1 MGAFRTYR
9 IRGVRDHGEKRP
21 RGPAW
26 HTFALFP
33 VSDCLNRN
41 PKTRREFL
49 LREARTPAK
58 VAHGSRTPVGGH
70 HGSNRRS
77 AQRRRWR
84 KRKLAPV
91 AQLDDPSIGFQTKAL
106 HTRLP

>member
-1 MGAFRTYR
+1 
-9 IRGVRDHGEKRP
+9 VRDDGEKRP
-21 RGPAW
+21 RRPAW

-33 VSDCLNRN
+33 IADCLNRN

-58 VAHGSRTPVGGH
+58 VAHGSRRTPVGGR

-84 KRKLAPV
+84 KRKLAPI
-91 AQLDDPSIGFQTKAL
+91 AQLDDPSIGLQTQAL
-106 HTRLP
+106 HIRLPLKSVG